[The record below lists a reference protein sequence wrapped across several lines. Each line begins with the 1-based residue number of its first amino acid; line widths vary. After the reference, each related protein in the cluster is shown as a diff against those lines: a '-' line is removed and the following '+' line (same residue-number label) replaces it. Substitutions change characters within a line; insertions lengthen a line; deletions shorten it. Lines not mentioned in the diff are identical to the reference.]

1 VRKALVLRHVA
12 FENLGILARIL
23 PDYGFDAVYH
33 EVGVGPLPGAEIQ
46 SCDLLIAL
54 GGPISVYDTDD
65 YPFLAPEIDA
75 IGLRLLAEKP
85 TLGVCLGAQLM
96 ATALGAPVG
105 PGPGKEIGYAPL
117 DLRDAGRQGP
127 LAALEGVDV
136 LHWHGDAFGVPP
148 NGVSLA
154 STPLCPHQAFA
165 LGHYGLALQF
175 HAEAE
180 PEALESWLIGHACE
194 LGKVGI
200 KPGDLR
206 RQAAATGAATARAG
220 AKLFRHWLDGIFS

>member
-1 VRKALVLRHVA
+1 MRHALVLRHVA

-23 PDYGFDAVYH
+23 PDYGFDVVYH
-33 EVGVGPLPGAEIQ
+33 EVGVGPLPVAEIL

-54 GGPISVYDTDD
+54 GGPIGVYETED
-65 YPFLAPEIDA
+65 YPFLNAEIDA
-75 IGLRLLAEKP
+75 IGRRVLAEKP
-85 TLGVCLGAQLM
+85 TLGICLGAQLI

-117 DLRDAGRQGP
+117 DLREAGRDGP
-127 LAALEGVDV
+127 LAELQNVQV
-136 LHWHGDAFGVPP
+136 LHWHGDTFGVPP

-165 LGHYGLALQF
+165 LGHYALALQF
-175 HAEAE
+175 HAEVE
-180 PEALESWLIGHACE
+180 PESIETWLIGHTCE

-200 KPGDLR
+200 KPGALR
-206 RQAAATGAATARAG
+206 RQAAEQGAATALAG
-220 AKLFRHWLDGIFS
+220 AKMFRRWLDGIFA